1 MDQKTLQTQGRIDMP
16 PEVKISA
23 GYFVATL
30 TWIVLSDSLLDTLFG
45 TDARLLSSAQTL
57 KGLFFVV
64 FTTLL
69 FYLLLSRQYRLRRA
83 DRRMI
88 EEGRTR
94 FGYLFMHNPLPMW
107 VYDVNTLD
115 FLAVNDTAVAKYGYS
130 REEFMRMTLRD
141 IRPPEDVPRLLD
153 DMHKERPT
161 LQFSGEWRHRLKNG
175 DEITVEIISHRLR
188 FDDRDAVLVV
198 AYDVTERKRLEA
210 ELEEKRLLHMKL
222 SQENELRQARN
233 RFISMI
239 SHEFRKPLAMM
250 STSADLLERYG
261 DRMDGH
267 KRQGHFNSLRH
278 EIKRLAD
285 MTDDILTLLRSEFVG
300 LEYSTSPLN
309 LDRLC
314 SELVAEIRTRL
325 DSGFEIV
332 LDNDCPQ
339 PTIQADEKLLRYA
352 IDNLLSNA
360 VKYSRDK
367 DRIWLQLLCHDEQIT
382 VAVRDEGI
390 GIPPESLPALFEPFY
405 RAPNVGKVPGTGLGL
420 AIVRQAVELHGGSV
434 SVESQVGAGSTFSI
448 HLPRSS

>member
-1 MDQKTLQTQGRIDMP
+1 
-16 PEVKISA
+16 
-23 GYFVATL
+23 
-30 TWIVLSDSLLDTLFG
+30 
-45 TDARLLSSAQTL
+45 
-57 KGLFFVV
+57 
-64 FTTLL
+64 
-69 FYLLLSRQYRLRRA
+69 
-83 DRRMI
+83 
-88 EEGRTR
+88 
-94 FGYLFMHNPLPMW
+94 
-107 VYDVNTLD
+107 
-115 FLAVNDTAVAKYGYS
+115 
-130 REEFMRMTLRD
+130 
-141 IRPPEDVPRLLD
+141 
-153 DMHKERPT
+153 
-161 LQFSGEWRHRLKNG
+161 
-175 DEITVEIISHRLR
+175 
-188 FDDRDAVLVV
+188 VLVV

-239 SHEFRKPLAMM
+239 SHEFRKPLAVM

-267 KRQGHFNSLRH
+267 KRQEHFNSLRH

-314 SELVAEIRTRL
+314 SELIAEIRTRL

-360 VKYSRDK
+360 VKYSDK
-367 DRIWLQLLCHDEQIT
+367 GRVWLQLLCRDEQII

-390 GIPPESLPALFEPFY
+390 GIPPESLPSLFDPFY
-405 RAPNVGKVPGTGLGL
+405 RAPNANKIPGTGLGL